1 MKMQKIT
8 AIQYSTFKGPESE
21 AVSYWGNIVI
31 DDSFMVQFHGDSEEC
46 TYSVP
51 SSEEACWNSDAAQD
65 EARDKYSKSE
75 LVDFVESQ
83 GFENNLFYVEENG
96 EKI

>member
-1 MKMQKIT
+1 MKSIT
-8 AIQYSTFKGPESE
+8 AIQYSTFTCPETE

-31 DDSFMVQFHGDSEEC
+31 DGSFMIQFHGNVDEC

-51 SSEEACWNSDAAQD
+51 SSEEAAWNSDAAQD
-65 EARDKYSKSE
+65 EAREKYSKAE
-75 LVDFVESQ
+75 LVNFVESQ
-83 GFENNLFYVEENG
+83 GFENNLNYVVENG